1 MYLLIQ
7 PVDDHDWEVLDEQVT
22 AIAKAVQVPFV
33 FVAFL
38 VKDWN
43 QELSPWDSPAV
54 FGGSDFGHG
63 AAETLHF
70 VETVLLP
77 AVRLRYHSCYFR
89 RILPGSFLFFMVCL
103 ADADFLGYCCSVA
116 VGLVSPL
123 AGLCQEAAATDTGD
137 ILELG

>member
-1 MYLLIQ
+1 MDKTIFSIGGKDCLIYSAGQPVYLLIQ

-77 AVRLRYHSCYFR
+77 AVRL
-89 RILPGSFLFFMVCL
+89 
-103 ADADFLGYCCSVA
+103 
-116 VGLVSPL
+116 
-123 AGLCQEAAATDTGD
+123 
-137 ILELG
+137 

>member
-1 MYLLIQ
+1 MDKTIFSIGGKNCLIYSAGQPVYLLIQ

-54 FGGSDFGHG
+54 FGCSDFGHG

-77 AVRLRYHSCYFR
+77 AVRLRYHLPEGIPV
-89 RILPGSFLFFMVCL
+89 ILG
-103 ADADFLGYCCSVA
+103 GYS
-116 VGLVSPL
+116 L
-123 AGLCQEAAATDTGD
+123 AGLFALWCAWQ
-137 ILELG
+137 IR